1 METQNNQTPKGLKL
15 YSMIVRSYA
24 FPASIVPIIYGSL
37 LAVFLN
43 ENVKFNFFLFILTL
57 IGAICI
63 HITTNVVNDIYDF
76 RKGIDK
82 KDEELGIPHG
92 GSMVLSLNLATESQL
107 KTITVISTL
116 IAVGIGIFLYF
127 ETNFNPVI
135 LGLIIFGFFSAIYY
149 TAFPISLKYKAIGD
163 LQVFLSFGTGMT
175 LGAYIVQTQEFSWI
189 PVILSIPIGLLIAA
203 ILHSNNLRDIK
214 FDSTFGVKTVA
225 ILIGEKLSKNYY
237 YFLVF
242 GAYAS
247 IIIFVIFKILPI
259 PALINFIT
267 LPIAIKLA
275 KMLKELPQENL
286 PRFEYGTKHII
297 LTSKLNMQFGL
308 TLSIGILISILF
320 HI

>member
-1 METQNNQTPKGLKL
+1 MEAQNNQKPKGLKL
-15 YSMIVRSYA
+15 FSMIVRSYA
-24 FPASIVPIIYGSL
+24 FPASIVPIVYGSL

-43 ENVKFNFFLFILTL
+43 ENVKFNFFLFALTL
-57 IGAICI
+57 LGAICI
-63 HITTNVVNDIYDF
+63 HITTNIVNDIYDF

-107 KTITVISTL
+107 KTIALVSTL
-116 IAVGIGIFLYF
+116 LAVAIGVFLYIA
-127 ETNFNPVI
+127 TNFNAII

-149 TAFPISLKYKAIGD
+149 TAFPISLKYKALGD

-175 LGAYIVQTQEFSWI
+175 LGAYMVQTQEFSWV

-203 ILHSNNLRDIK
+203 ILHSNNLRDLK
-214 FDSTFGVKTVA
+214 FDSTFGVKTIA
-225 ILIGEKLSKNYY
+225 ILMGEKLSKNYY

-247 IIIFVIFKILPI
+247 IIVFVAFKLLPV
-259 PALINFIT
+259 PALLNFIT
-267 LPIAIKLA
+267 LPIAIRLA
-275 KMLKELPQENL
+275 KMLKELPQESI
-286 PRFEYGTKHII
+286 PRFEYGTKHNIM
-297 LTSKLNMQFGL
+297 TAKLNMQFGL
-308 TLSIGILISILF
+308 ALSIGILISILF